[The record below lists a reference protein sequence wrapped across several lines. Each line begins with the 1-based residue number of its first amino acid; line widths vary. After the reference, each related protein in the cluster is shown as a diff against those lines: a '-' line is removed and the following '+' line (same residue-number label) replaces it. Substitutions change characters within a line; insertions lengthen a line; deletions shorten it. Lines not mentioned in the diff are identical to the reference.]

1 MLEDLK
7 NLHRSNNMGYGEKH
21 SKKCTGV
28 NMDSSINRHT
38 NAKNICK
45 KSFTACKVH
54 WRKQFMS
61 NGHSACT
68 VMGVPTLLL
77 LWAF

>member
-28 NMDSSINRHT
+28 NMDSRV
-38 NAKNICK
+38 K
-45 KSFTACKVH
+45 
-54 WRKQFMS
+54 
-61 NGHSACT
+61 GSACT
-68 VMGVPTLLL
+68 ITGVPTE
-77 LWAF
+77 